1 MSPESYRR
9 EILAQFTSLSDNR
22 VYEDFNRAEH
32 VKPLRF
38 DPLRDLVWAIDF
50 NVNPMCMLLIQKIE
64 DVTHVLHEIV
74 IKPNATTAKACD
86 VFFEQARVLEQQVPM
101 YQRPLII
108 NIYGDA
114 SGNQKRTSG
123 AQTDWAIIKDSFS
136 KWVGTFVPHFFTNTS
151 NPFVKDRV
159 NCVNA
164 RLRNYVGDTRL
175 FIDPQCKELIRDF
188 ERVTWAATNEIDK
201 SDPARTHASDAL
213 GYFIAQAFSM
223 KGTIGEKSG
232 RIV

>member
-1 MSPESYRR
+1 
-9 EILAQFTSLSDNR
+9 
-22 VYEDFNRAEH
+22 
-32 VKPLRF
+32 
-38 DPLRDLVWAIDF
+38 
-50 NVNPMCMLLIQKIE
+50 MCMLLIQKIE